1 MLSTKQL
8 SCKTNIIMEQVSRYL
23 NDGFSIK
30 WVGYHSE
37 QHVWVHLM
45 RKREIMKLVVRLE
58 EDYSQPHFRDVIAQC
73 ADDPGSYM
81 GTIWRSDTRLEL
93 LRLASILG
101 LNINGTNKPGIGQE
115 PMGEMGC
122 VMAYDIE
129 SDRTRLLRS
138 SFGTLSES
146 ILSISTYC
154 SCGEYKLFSFI
165 PGVDFDYVL
174 CKDSKDTVTKTIEY
188 ATKHSPQWFLGYN
201 DFAYDNPRISYH
213 ADDKYDNIMI
223 PMRVGQGSSLS
234 YAFYIDIPGAYN
246 IDLLTYLDKTRR
258 SKYENMRLATV
269 ADFHGVEKKMEFDTG
284 DMSDFKKFFEYNIHD
299 SKITMELAF
308 KSNALQ
314 EICSLSTTM
323 CSPVI
328 DCTRFVSG
336 TLAASS
342 IASYALENSIRMD
355 WSTCTNVREYRGA
368 EVLQPILGFH
378 EDVISCDFSSM
389 YPSVLMGACISID
402 NCIVL
407 PTEQPDGRIWKDD
420 SSSHFIIGD
429 SEVIFEY
436 SKDAIIPSV
445 MSFFVD
451 TRRKVKKT
459 KPDYAN
465 CLKVGANSIYGTL
478 GDRYSRIYNPF
489 CSAAVTSG
497 GRWCLSVAE
506 TMLQM
511 MGYTVIYGDT
521 DSCLVKKRHPR
532 TDIHTAVSILSMIF
546 SHTPFPGMSMEVER
560 TYSAFALLGKK
571 TYFGKEEGGSFIS
584 KGMSKSRKDRL
595 GICRLLSSVV
605 IPTIIHKEE
614 IQHKRQ
620 KIADMITAVIDES
633 VLDRLR
639 LEDVSKIKKKGG
651 TNSFE
656 YRNKDDKFGDV
667 DCEIAIGNEKV
678 DYSSAYVCKSIVRE
692 MNAILRVTGIGTV
705 SSILRYSMTI

>member
-1 MLSTKQL
+1 MQL
-8 SCKTNIIMEQVSRYL
+8 GCTTNIIMEQVSKYL
-23 NDGFSIK
+23 NEGFFIK

-37 QHVWVHLM
+37 QHVWVHLA
-45 RKREIMKLVVRLE
+45 RKEEILKLVVYLE
-58 EDYSQPHFRDVIAQC
+58 EDYSKSDFRDVIALG
-73 ADDPGSYM
+73 ADSPGSHM

-101 LNINGTNKPGIGQE
+101 LNVNGTGKAGIGQE
-115 PMGEMGC
+115 PIGETGC

-129 SDRTRLLRS
+129 SDRSRLLRS

-146 ILSISTYC
+146 ILSIATYC

-165 PGVDFDYVL
+165 PGVDFEYVL
-174 CKDSKDTVTKTIEY
+174 CKDSKDTVTKVIEY
-188 ATKHSPQWFLGYN
+188 ATEHSPQWFLGYN
-201 DFAYDNPRISYH
+201 NFAYDNTRKAYH
-213 ADDKYDNIMI
+213 ADDKHDNILI

-258 SKYENMRLATV
+258 SKYENMRLATI
-269 ADFHGVEKKMEFDTG
+269 AEYHGVEKKMEFDTA
-284 DMSDFKKFFEYNIHD
+284 DMSDLKKFFEYNIHD

-308 KSNALQ
+308 KSNVIN
-314 EICSLSTTM
+314 EICSLSIAM

-342 IASYALENSIRMD
+342 IASYALNNSIRMD

-368 EVLQPILGFH
+368 EVLRPMLGFH

-402 NCIVL
+402 NCLTI
-407 PTEQPDGRIWKDD
+407 PSDQPDGRIWKDD
-420 SSSHFIIGD
+420 IGTHFIID
-429 SEVIFEY
+429 NNEVIFEH
-436 SKDAIIPSV
+436 SKNAIIPSV
-445 MSFFVD
+445 MEFFVG
-451 TRRKVKKT
+451 TRRKVRKT

-497 GRWCLSVAE
+497 GRWCLSLAE
-506 TMLQM
+506 TILRM

-521 DSCLVKKRHPR
+521 DSCLVKKRSPK
-532 TDIHTAVSILSMIF
+532 TDIHTAVDVLSIIF
-546 SHTPFPGMSMEVER
+546 SYTPFPGMSMEVER

-584 KGMSKSRKDRL
+584 KGMSQSRKDRL
-595 GICRLLSSVV
+595 GICRLLSSFV
-605 IPTIIHKEE
+605 IPSIMHKEK
-614 IQHKRQ
+614 IQYKRQ
-620 KIADMITAVIDES
+620 KIADMITTVLNES
-633 VLDRLR
+633 IWNNLR

-656 YRNKDDKFGDV
+656 YRNKFNKFEDV
-667 DCEIAIGNEKV
+667 DCETAIGNEMV
-678 DYSSAYVCKSIVRE
+678 EYSSAYVCKSIVRE
-692 MNAILRVTGIGTV
+692 MNTILRVTGIGTV
-705 SSILRYSMTI
+705 DSILRYSMVI